1 MQGFTG
7 VAMQDRNRL
16 KKLHTQYTLIWCL
29 KIGEY
34 LGTLSLK
41 ELTHLVNVKPDTL
54 DRWLSGKQAA
64 PEIKLNII
72 KRRAFAPYRIGH
84 SHHVLR
90 SYANEV
96 ALNAELVETKYLW
109 KMMLFDEMTTL
120 TKRRF
125 CKRFKK
131 ALLVNSKKQEAENQ
145 STEMLE
151 E

>member
-1 MQGFTG
+1 
-7 VAMQDRNRL
+7 MQDRNRL

-41 ELTHLVNVKPDTL
+41 ELTHLVNVKPNML

-64 PEIKLNII
+64 PDVKLNII
-72 KRRAFAPYRIGH
+72 KRRAFAPYRIGY

-90 SYANEV
+90 SYANEA

-120 TKRRF
+120 TKRRY

-131 ALLVNSKKQEAENQ
+131 ALLVNSKKQEADNQ
-145 STEMLE
+145 TIEMLE